1 MLLHSSHNSHHGHF
15 ASTTRMQR
23 TSHPSRK
30 LQMMPA
36 GKPSCLGITWCAS
49 CSQHLRLSNR
59 HQVGVSWH
67 WPWPQTL
74 LGHVFLSFSPKKNS
88 LVCCGYRSGKLHV
101 AGLCPR
107 PGSLSWR
114 EVGDRLEI
122 GDESMDNA
130 KTSKTFELDNRLPV
144 MVGRLVCLGIGSVES
159 SPSSAA
165 APEIS
170 WLIGIEQIFL
180 AITCYSK
187 EHNFDRTWSQI
198 FLSLLKHFAS
208 MLPYVFWS
216 SPNLVVVHLLA
227 WPWHV
232 LKMFQHHYKL
242 FPSIFDMLQS
252 DYSNML
258 DPEF

>member
-1 MLLHSSHNSHHGHF
+1 MNILQPLNSSTYPAHCCNMLLHSSHNNHHGHF

-74 LGHVFLSFSPKKNS
+74 LGHVFLSYS

-144 MVGRLVCLGIGSVES
+144 MVGRCGQ
-159 SPSSAA
+159 A
-165 APEIS
+165 
-170 WLIGIEQIFL
+170 
-180 AITCYSK
+180 
-187 EHNFDRTWSQI
+187 
-198 FLSLLKHFAS
+198 SLLGDRFSRIFSILSCGPRNQLTYRYRADISCH
-208 MLPYVFWS
+208 Y
-216 SPNLVVVHLLA
+216 LL
-227 WPWHV
+227 
-232 LKMFQHHYKL
+232 
-242 FPSIFDMLQS
+242 
-252 DYSNML
+252 
-258 DPEF
+258 

>member
-1 MLLHSSHNSHHGHF
+1 MNILQPLNSSTYQAHCCNMLLHSSHNNHHGHF

-74 LGHVFLSFSPKKNS
+74 LGHVFLSFSPKKTPWCVVDTVLGS
-88 LVCCGYRSGKLHV
+88 SMWQVF
-101 AGLCPR
+101 A
-107 PGSLSWR
+107 PGR
-114 EVGDRLEI
+114 APYPGERLEI

-144 MVGRLVCLGIGSVES
+144 MVGRCGQ
-159 SPSSAA
+159 A
-165 APEIS
+165 
-170 WLIGIEQIFL
+170 
-180 AITCYSK
+180 
-187 EHNFDRTWSQI
+187 
-198 FLSLLKHFAS
+198 SLLGDRFSRIFSILSCGPRKLTYRYRADISCH
-208 MLPYVFWS
+208 Y
-216 SPNLVVVHLLA
+216 LL
-227 WPWHV
+227 
-232 LKMFQHHYKL
+232 
-242 FPSIFDMLQS
+242 
-252 DYSNML
+252 
-258 DPEF
+258 